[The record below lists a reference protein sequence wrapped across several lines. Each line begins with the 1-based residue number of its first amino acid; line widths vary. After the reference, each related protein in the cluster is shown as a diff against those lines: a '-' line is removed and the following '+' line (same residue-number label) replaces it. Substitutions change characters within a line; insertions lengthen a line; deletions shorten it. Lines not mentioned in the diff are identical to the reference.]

1 MGTSICSSIG
11 EDMSRAGV
19 LCLVLSVLSLTVA
32 KPSPQDEENAA
43 KGPVDYAPARPDCGC
58 QCTHHVA
65 LIKWKGRDKIIGNC
79 NSEYPSSKQKSMFCY
94 IKNKAHC
101 ADAKMDSEF
110 ENRWYSHEACA
121 TPKIFS
127 PECWGPPVLEGLKA
141 EKDDMDQTADTESA
155 N

>member
-1 MGTSICSSIG
+1 
-11 EDMSRAGV
+11 MSRVRV
-19 LCLVLSVLSLTVA
+19 LCLVLSVLSLVVA
-32 KPSPQDEENAA
+32 KPSPKDKAE
-43 KGPVDYAPARPDCGC
+43 KGPDDYAPARPDCGC

-65 LIKWKGRDKIIGNC
+65 LIKWKGRDKVIGNC

-121 TPKIFS
+121 TPRIFS
-127 PECWGPPVLEGLKA
+127 PECWDPPIMPLLPLPLPTLKA
-141 EKDDMDQTADTESA
+141 EEDDMDQTADTESV